1 MNNRRLL
8 VVLVLGSGI
17 PVTAASAQSDS
28 VSAAKI
34 EPPKWSVSLG
44 VDPTRFDSRT
54 YNTRLVG
61 TVTRI
66 WQKPGSRFTREVS
79 LAAGTYTPG
88 GGAYCDGCWSNW
100 AEQYVG
106 LTAGSSAELFH
117 LWRFTPYVHGG
128 AGLYYTRFS
137 ATTSSWNGILSSSN
151 VTRNNFS
158 FGLNGGFGIR
168 AKILSHELFIDQTLH
183 AFDVRALNRGMYP
196 LSIGFRF

>member
-1 MNNRRLL
+1 MNYARLTA
-8 VVLVLGSGI
+8 VLAFTVGPLAS
-17 PVTAASAQSDS
+17 ASAQSDS
-28 VSAAKI
+28 VSAPKI
-34 EPPKWSVSLG
+34 EPPKWSLSLG

-61 TVTRI
+61 TLTRG
-66 WQKPGSRFTREVS
+66 WQKPGSRFSHDVS
-79 LAAGTYTPG
+79 LAAGTYTQG
-88 GGAYCDGCWSNW
+88 GIYCDGCWTNW

-117 LWRFTPYVHGG
+117 LWRLRPYVHGG

-137 ATTSSWNGILSSSN
+137 ATTSRWDGILSSSN

-168 AKILSHELFIDQTLH
+168 ARILSHELFIDQTLH
-183 AFDVRALNRGMYP
+183 TFDVRALNRGMYP
-196 LSIGFRF
+196 LSIGIRF

>member
-1 MNNRRLL
+1 MNCARLTA
-8 VVLVLGSGI
+8 VLALTVGVPLIS
-17 PVTAASAQSDS
+17 ASAQSDS
-28 VSAAKI
+28 VSAPKI
-34 EPPKWSVSLG
+34 EPAKWSVSLG
-44 VDPTRFDSRT
+44 ADPTRFDSKT

-66 WQKPGSRFTREVS
+66 WQKPGSRFSRDVS
-79 LAAGTYTPG
+79 LAAGTYTQSG
-88 GGAYCDGCWSNW
+88 LYCAGCWSTRG
-100 AEQYVG
+100 EQYLG
-106 LTAGSSAELFH
+106 LTAGTSADLFH

-137 ATTSSWNGILSSSN
+137 ATTSSITTIWSSSN
-151 VTRNNFS
+151 VTTNDFS

-183 AFDVRALNRGMYP
+183 TFDVRALNRGMYP